1 MELLNFIFRLGVVFA
16 IYGFIWMLIELG
28 LTLLSGGRERQLGE
42 FYIIKAVK
50 YFFLVNVTFLI
61 CANGTFRDFNTTS
74 QLVFGTIVLLMYF
87 IGRLQNSQNRQL
99 LFQVAANG
107 VLRNRSKFNF
117 KAEVGVIVFA
127 LTMFILFWLFPSYA
141 NNPVSL
147 WFEDSILNI
156 EDTPI
161 FGFIFK
167 VIGFFFLLGI
177 LFRMVNSFMYLLSG
191 KAFEK
196 KQQSSNNQRDKDD
209 FDSWEEVE

>member
-16 IYGFIWMLIELG
+16 IYGFIWGLIELG

-42 FYIIKAVK
+42 FYLIKAVK

-61 CANGTFRDFNTTS
+61 CANGTFRDLNATS
-74 QLVFGTIVLLMYF
+74 QLVFGTTVLLMYF

-99 LFQVAANG
+99 LFQVAANN
-107 VLRNRSKFNF
+107 VLRKRGKFSF

-127 LTMFILFWLFPSYA
+127 LVIFILFWMFPEYA

-177 LFRMVNSFMYLLSG
+177 LFRMVNSFMYLLSE

-196 KQQSSNNQRDKDD
+196 KRPTENDRRDSDD

>member
-16 IYGFIWMLIELG
+16 IYGFIWGLIELG
-28 LTLLSGGRERQLGE
+28 LSLLSGGRQRQLVE
-42 FYIIKAVK
+42 FYIIKTVK

-61 CANGTFRDFNTTS
+61 CANGTFEDLNSQS

-87 IGRLQNSQNRQL
+87 IGRLQNSQNRQV

-107 VLRNRSKFNF
+107 ILRNRSKFNF
-117 KAEVGVIVFA
+117 RAEVGVIVFA
-127 LTMFILFWLFPSYA
+127 LVIFLLFWKFPEYA
-141 NNPVSL
+141 NNPLSK
-147 WFEDSILNI
+147 WFETSILEI

-167 VIGFFFLLGI
+167 VIGFFFLISI
-177 LFRMVNSFMYLLSG
+177 LMRMVNAFMFLISG
-191 KAFEK
+191 RAFEK
-196 KQQSSNNQRDKDD
+196 KKPENKDDSD